1 VDAPLKR
8 TPLYEAHVKA
18 GARLVPFG
26 GWEMPVQYAG
36 IIEEHRAVRSAVG
49 LFDVSH
55 MGEFEVD
62 GPGALDALQSLTTN
76 DVAALEVGQVQYSL
90 LCYPNGTIVDDLT
103 VYRLAGDRFMLTVNA
118 ANIDKDWAWVTTYTS
133 LAEYQRKGVRWRN
146 VSAETGLIAA
156 QGPKAEELVGRLAD
170 QDVGKLGYYRFAR
183 GAVAGIDTLISRTG
197 YTGEDGFE
205 LYASAAA
212 TARLWAALLEAGH
225 DDGAQPIG
233 LGARD
238 TLRLEMKYA
247 LYGNDIDDT
256 TNALEAGLSWVVKPA
271 KGEFIG
277 RAALEK
283 VRAEGVRRKLVG
295 IEMVDKAVAR
305 HGYPVLK
312 DGRRVGVVTSGSYG
326 PSVDRYIAM
335 AYVETALAAVDT
347 PLAVEIRGQAKAARV
362 VRTPFHPSRV
372 KKG

>member
-1 VDAPLKR
+1 MKR
-8 TPLYEAHVKA
+8 TPLYPAHVKA
-18 GARLVPFG
+18 GARMVPFG

-55 MGEFEVD
+55 MGEFEVE
-62 GPGALDALQSLTTN
+62 GPGALAALQRLTTN
-76 DVAALEVGQVQYSL
+76 DVAALAPGQIQYSV

-118 ANIDKDWAWVTTYTS
+118 GNIDKDWAWVTGHGAGAT
-133 LAEYQRKGVRWRN
+133 WRN
-146 VSAETGLIAA
+146 ASAEMGLIAV
-156 QGPKAEELVGRLAD
+156 QGPKAEALVGRLAD
-170 QDVGKLGYYRFAR
+170 RDVTGIGYYRFAAGR
-183 GAVAGIDTLISRTG
+183 VAGVGTLISRTG

-205 LYASAAA
+205 LYVPAGE
-212 TARLWAALLEAGH
+212 TERLWTALLDAGRG
-225 DDGAQPIG
+225 DGAQPIG

-247 LYGNDIDDT
+247 LYGNDIDET
-256 TNALEAGLSWVVKPA
+256 TNALEAGLGWVVKPG

-277 RAALEK
+277 RDALETI
-283 VRAEGVRRKLVG
+283 RAAGVARKLVG
-295 IEMVDKAVAR
+295 LEMVDRAVAR
-305 HGYPVLK
+305 HGYPVLH

-335 AYVETALAAVDT
+335 AYVETPLAAVGT
-347 PLAVEIRGQAKAARV
+347 GLAVEIRGQAKAARV
-362 VRTPFHPSRV
+362 VRTPFYPSKV